1 MSSAI
6 MVWLG
11 FFLMLLWTRTS
22 LTVISATASLSG
34 SSGFS
39 SLGTFCTCDVP
50 SNSPE
55 ASSSAQTME
64 SDSTAILCF
73 YSFFIWSLFVCG
85 VFFVLFFFDFH
96 LPISELWGQ
105 ILLNKQQAAKEQV
118 WILDPICLLW
128 ATQLTLSPRQSP
140 RAVWKIF
147 LCKDSFQMGEIK
159 PLFNFLHSRVFQEYF
174 SRLHALKLPHR
185 LSWHISEHVAH
196 SLIIILWKHHSDC
209 NTVLI
214 LLLTFQ

>member
-1 MSSAI
+1 MY
-6 MVWLG
+6 
-11 FFLMLLWTRTS
+11 
-22 LTVISATASLSG
+22 
-34 SSGFS
+34 
-39 SLGTFCTCDVP
+39 
-50 SNSPE
+50 
-55 ASSSAQTME
+55 Q
-64 SDSTAILCF
+64 AILLRPHLLHRPWKAIPLPF
-73 YSFFIWSLFVCG
+73 SVSILSLFGLCLCF
-85 VFFVLFFFDFH
+85 VFFYFH

-105 ILLNKQQAAKEQV
+105 ILLNKQQAAKKQV

-140 RAVWKIF
+140 TAVWKIF

-159 PLFNFLHSRVFQEYF
+159 PLFNSLHSRVFQEYF
-174 SRLHALKLPHR
+174 SRLRALKLPHR

-214 LLLTFQ
+214 LLLTFQQKHAKYILGHQDTTAYQGCLPCYSLWSKNTMAL